1 MKLEDQILVNRF
13 GQGLIAIDQ
22 LTPGFRLLELM
33 TKKKFLNELL
43 FLIMQSK
50 PEEGD
55 VEPAIIKSDLKSTFT
70 PCVLLKRGVANHN
83 LKKIIN
89 LPEYELTKAFVLLL
103 NLFKVAYERRF
114 IDEKDNPHKWWHWD
128 LSDHE
133 KLEKVMESK
142 GGRV

>member
-1 MKLEDQILVNRF
+1 MKLEDQILLNRF

-22 LTPGFRLLELM
+22 LTTGFRLLELM

-55 VEPAIIKSDLKSTFT
+55 IKPAIIKSDLKTTFT

-103 NLFKVAYERRF
+103 SLFKLAYERRF
-114 IDEKDNPHKWWHWD
+114 NDEKDNPNKWWYWD

-133 KLEKVMESK
+133 KLENIMESERR
-142 GGRV
+142 GL

>member
-1 MKLEDQILVNRF
+1 
-13 GQGLIAIDQ
+13 
-22 LTPGFRLLELM
+22 
-33 TKKKFLNELL
+33 
-43 FLIMQSK
+43 MQSK

-55 VEPAIIKSDLKSTFT
+55 IEPAIIKSDLKSTFT
-70 PCVLLKRGVANHN
+70 PCVLLKKGVANHN

-114 IDEKDNPHKWWHWD
+114 IDEKDNPHKWWYWE

-142 GGRV
+142 GGKV

>member
-1 MKLEDQILVNRF
+1 MKLEDQVLVNQF

-22 LTPGFRLLELM
+22 LTADFSLLEIM
-33 TKKKFLNELL
+33 TKRKFLNELL

-55 VEPAIIKSDLKSTFT
+55 IEPAIIKSDLKSTFT
-70 PCVLLKRGVANHN
+70 PCVLLKRGAANHN
-83 LKKIIN
+83 LKKIVN

-103 NLFKVAYERRF
+103 SLFKIAYERRF
-114 IDEKDNPHKWWHWD
+114 NDEKDNPHKWWYWD

-133 KLEKVMESK
+133 KLEKIMESE
-142 GGRV
+142 GRGL

>member
-1 MKLEDQILVNRF
+1 MKLEDQILLNRF

-22 LTPGFRLLELM
+22 LTKGFRVLELAK
-33 TKKKFLNELL
+33 KKKFLNELL

-55 VEPAIIKSDLKSTFT
+55 SEPAIIKSDLKSTFT
-70 PCVLLKRGVANHN
+70 PCVLLKRGVENHN

-89 LPEYELTKAFVLLL
+89 LPEYELTKSFVLLL

-114 IDEKDNPHKWWHWD
+114 IDEKDNPQKWWYWD
-128 LSDHE
+128 LSDHG
-133 KLEKVMESK
+133 KLKKIMKSE
-142 GGRV
+142 GRRI

>member
-1 MKLEDQILVNRF
+1 MKLEDQVLVNQF

-22 LTPGFRLLELM
+22 LKTGFRLLELM

-55 VEPAIIKSDLKSTFT
+55 IESAIIKSDLKSTFT

-83 LKKIIN
+83 LEKIIN

-103 NLFKVAYERRF
+103 SLFKIAYERRF
-114 IDEKDNPHKWWHWD
+114 NDEKDNPHKWWYWD

-133 KLEKVMESK
+133 KLEKIIESE
-142 GGRV
+142 GRGL

>member
-1 MKLEDQILVNRF
+1 MKLEDQVLVNQF

-22 LTPGFRLLELM
+22 LIADFSLLETM

-50 PEEGD
+50 PMEGD
-55 VEPAIIKSDLKSTFT
+55 IEPAIIKSGLKPTFT

-83 LKKIIN
+83 LAKIVN
-89 LPEYELTKAFVLLL
+89 LPEYELTKAFVLFLS
-103 NLFKVAYERRF
+103 LFKIAYERKF
-114 IDEKDNPHKWWHWD
+114 MDEKDNPHKWWYWD

-133 KLEKVMESK
+133 KLEMIMESE
-142 GGRV
+142 GRRV

>member
-22 LTPGFRLLELM
+22 LTTGFRLLELM

-55 VEPAIIKSDLKSTFT
+55 IEPAIIKSDLKSTFT
-70 PCVLLKRGVANHN
+70 PCVLLKKGVANHN

-114 IDEKDNPHKWWHWD
+114 INEKDNPHKWWYWD

-133 KLEKVMESK
+133 KLEKVMVSE
-142 GGRV
+142 GRRV

>member
-22 LTPGFRLLELM
+22 LTTGFRLLELM

-55 VEPAIIKSDLKSTFT
+55 IEPAIIKSDLKSSFT
-70 PCVLLKRGVANHN
+70 PYVLLKRGVANHN
-83 LKKIIN
+83 LKKITN

-114 IDEKDNPHKWWHWD
+114 IDEKDNPHKWWYWD

>member
-1 MKLEDQILVNRF
+1 
-13 GQGLIAIDQ
+13 LIAIDQ
-22 LTPGFRLLELM
+22 LTTGFRLLELM

-55 VEPAIIKSDLKSTFT
+55 IEPAIIKSDLKSTFT
-70 PCVLLKRGVANHN
+70 PCVLLKKGVANHN

-114 IDEKDNPHKWWHWD
+114 IDEKDNPHKWWYWD

-142 GGRV
+142 GGKV

>member
-1 MKLEDQILVNRF
+1 MKLEDQVLVNQF

-22 LTPGFRLLELM
+22 LTADFSLLEIM
-33 TKKKFLNELL
+33 TKRKFLNELL

-55 VEPAIIKSDLKSTFT
+55 IEPAIIKSDLKSTFT
-70 PCVLLKRGVANHN
+70 PCVLLKRGAANHN
-83 LKKIIN
+83 LKKNVN

-103 NLFKVAYERRF
+103 SLFKIAYERRF
-114 IDEKDNPHKWWHWD
+114 NDEKDNPHKWWYWD

-133 KLEKVMESK
+133 KLEKIMESE
-142 GGRV
+142 GRGL

>member
-22 LTPGFRLLELM
+22 LTTGFRLLELM

-55 VEPAIIKSDLKSTFT
+55 IEPAIIKSDLKSTFI
-70 PCVLLKRGVANHN
+70 PCVLLKKGVANHN

-114 IDEKDNPHKWWHWD
+114 INEKDNPHKWWYWD

-133 KLEKVMESK
+133 KLERVMVS
-142 GGRV
+142 